1 MALLK
6 EYFEQVSRSL
16 IPEGDAMAR
25 ILVTHAGSLI
35 RPAELLSFLSA
46 IDNGRPYDEGAYAAA
61 LRGAVAGVVRG
72 QREAGVDVIDDG
84 EMGKSNWISYLYERT
99 RGLQARPIGRNLAEY
114 MPPSRDRQHFP
125 GAYAAQDALDAA
137 ATSSS
142 SRAAAGD
149 EGEPGSGG
157 MVLWACT
164 GPMSYDPSAQQR
176 DIANFK
182 AVLAGAGVS
191 DTAQVFMP
199 VVAPASAYWLR
210 NEYYK
215 TDEEFVYALADVLH
229 EEYKG
234 IIDAGFLLQVDDAVL
249 MHEADSML
257 SLGKS
262 WADYRAWAQLR
273 VEALNHALRGLP
285 EDQIRYHICFGSWH
299 GPHAYDP
306 PLRDNIDLVFKVTA
320 KYYLMEQAN
329 PAHEHEW
336 RIWED
341 MPLPEGKVLV
351 PGVVTHHTNVVEH
364 PELVAQR
371 LVRLA
376 NVVGPDRVMGG
387 TDCGFAQGAFV
398 KRVHEEIQWAKLASL
413 AAGARIASRQLWGTA
428 ADA

>member
-1 MALLK
+1 
-6 EYFEQVSRSL
+6 
-16 IPEGDAMAR
+16 MAR

-35 RPAELLSFLSA
+35 RPAGLLSFVSA
-46 IDNGRPYDEGAYAAA
+46 IDSGQPYDSAAYVAA
-61 LRGAVAGVVRG
+61 LRGAVTDVVRG

-99 RGLQARPIGRNLAEY
+99 RGLEPRPVSRNLAEF

-125 GAYAAQDALDAA
+125 GAYALQDRLDAA
-137 ATSSS
+137 ATSAST
-142 SRAAAGD
+142 AAASGGD
-149 EGEPGSGG
+149 GEPGSGG
-157 MVLWACT
+157 FVLWACT

-176 DIANFK
+176 DIANFR
-182 AVLAGAGVS
+182 AALTDAGVS
-191 DTAQVFMP
+191 DTSQVFMP

-229 EEYKG
+229 EEYQG

-262 WADYRAWAQLR
+262 WADYRAWAELR

-285 EDQIRYHICFGSWH
+285 EDRIRYHVCFGSWH

-306 PLRDNIDLVFKVTA
+306 PLRDNIDLVLKVTA

-341 MPLPEGKVLV
+341 VPLPEGKVLV

-387 TDCGFAQGAFV
+387 TDCGFAQGAFI

-413 AAGARIASRQLWGTA
+413 AEGARIASRQLWGTA